1 MPTLS
6 NTLAAGRALPLVLG
20 FGLLVVYL
28 SIGASPDV
36 PMTWWAM
43 WLIASSLCSALVAYK
58 TRGHRLSVFFLALP
72 VAAWCVFW
80 LVVQITVGRASLYVL
95 LVSLLSF
102 LFAIGIGAG
111 VVAALNRVR
120 QQL

>member
-1 MPTLS
+1 MQTLS

-20 FGLLVVYL
+20 FGLLVAYL
-28 SIGASPDV
+28 SIGASPDA

-43 WLIASSLCSALVAYK
+43 WLIACSLCSAMVAYK
-58 TRGHRLSVFFLALP
+58 TRGDRPSVFFLALP

-80 LVVQITVGRASLYVL
+80 LVVQVTVSRASLYVL

-111 VVAALNRVR
+111 LVAALNRVR
-120 QQL
+120 QKP